1 MIKLDVKP
9 LISVGE
15 VEFGMPREKV
25 RQLFGAY
32 SEFRKTPNSAK
43 TTDAFSF
50 CHVFYDVN
58 DCCEAIEIFDA
69 EVFINRQKVF
79 PCSTSEIESLLPNF
93 SEEYGSYLDIDRSIG
108 IYAPDDQAESI
119 LFGCN
124 GYYR

>member
-32 SEFRKTPNSAK
+32 SEFRKTPNSVK

-50 CHVFYDVN
+50 CHVFYDDN

-69 EVFINRQKVF
+69 EVYINDRLIF
-79 PCSTSEIESLLPNF
+79 PCSLDEVKVLFPNAE
-93 SEEYGSYLDIDRSIG
+93 EEYGSYLEKELSIG
-108 IYAPDDQAESI
+108 LYIPDKDAESI
-119 LFGCN
+119 LLGKE
-124 GYYR
+124 GYYL